1 MSMSINQSSLE
12 LFPDSELLARN
23 VTGRIRRACES
34 AVESRG
40 EFHIALAGGRTP
52 KRCYE
57 LLATMNLSWE
67 RLHIYFGDER
77 CLPVGDEER
86 NDTMAKHVWLDRV
99 SIPESQIY
107 PIPAELGPNQGAVDY
122 SRLLDRA
129 PRLDLILLGLGEDGH
144 TASLFPNSPALD
156 DECSA
161 VPVFNAPKAPA
172 ERVSMGRGYINRARE
187 KWFLVSGSGKCDAMG
202 RIMDGDP
209 LPAAQITAA
218 HWLVEAASM
227 PEYRRTNQQDG

>member
-1 MSMSINQSSLE
+1 MRMSINQLSLE
-12 LFPDSELLARN
+12 LFPDSELLAQN

-40 EFHIALAGGRTP
+40 EFHLALAGGTTP

-57 LLATMNLSWE
+57 LLATLNLSWD
-67 RLHIYFGDER
+67 RLYIYFGDER

-86 NDTMAKHVWLDRV
+86 NDTMAKSAWLDRV

-107 PIPAELGPNQGAVDY
+107 SIPAELGPNQGAVHY
-122 SRLLDRA
+122 SRLLDQA

-144 TASLFPNSPALD
+144 TASLFPNNPALD
-156 DECSA
+156 DERSA
-161 VPVFNAPKAPA
+161 VPVFNAPKAPP

-202 RIMDGDP
+202 RIMSGDP

-218 HWLVEAASM
+218 RWLVEEVSI
-227 PEYRRTNQQDG
+227 PEDRQTDIQP